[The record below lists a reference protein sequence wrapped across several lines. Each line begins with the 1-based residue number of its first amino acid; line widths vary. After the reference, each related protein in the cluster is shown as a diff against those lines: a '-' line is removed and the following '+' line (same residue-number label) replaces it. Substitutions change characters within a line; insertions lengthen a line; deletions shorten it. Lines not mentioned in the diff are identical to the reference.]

1 MINSIEEL
9 NFQPN
14 DTIDIIDSKIKEK
27 LNLSINDLKDS
38 LCAYL
43 QKYSQKVCQ
52 EVANIAPHGDYSK
65 LLETTE
71 QMALFLQQDA
81 SKPENWELHSIL
93 DCETNTSLIQF
104 TFYNVAVDDGD
115 VCRGN
120 VFVSKSGKIRHSFAQ
135 IG

>member
-9 NFQPN
+9 NLQPN
-14 DTIDIIDSKIKEK
+14 DTIEVIDAKVKEK
-27 LNLSINDLKDS
+27 LNIFINDLKES
-38 LCAYL
+38 LSNYL
-43 QKYSQKVCQ
+43 KYNSEKVCQ
-52 EVANIAPHGDYSK
+52 EVANIAPNGDYSK
-65 LLETTE
+65 LLETPE
-71 QMALFLQQDA
+71 QMSSFLQQEA

-104 TFYNVAVDDGD
+104 VFYNLSIDDGD

-120 VFVSKSGKIRHSFAQ
+120 VFVSKSGKIRHAFAQ